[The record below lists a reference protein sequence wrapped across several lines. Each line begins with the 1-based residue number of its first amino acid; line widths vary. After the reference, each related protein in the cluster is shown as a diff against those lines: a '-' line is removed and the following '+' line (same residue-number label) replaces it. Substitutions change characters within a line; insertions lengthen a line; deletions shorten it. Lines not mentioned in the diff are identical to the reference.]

1 MTEYRAI
8 FLQVKLPIQQ
18 RWLVLEC
25 GANWQ
30 KGQMMGFPWKK
41 LGTNITA
48 CAKLSVTTVFGTRD
62 NFQDLWPIASQ
73 FCQFIR
79 IFDLI
84 SFQKPLEDCLRWWRE
99 GGWLGVRLFYG
110 SIVGGWG
117 FSMVASVSKS
127 AGMSQGS
134 PPSSPSQGWPGFQ
147 ETVNNFVD
155 DEIICCWNHSPM
167 SHYCHCCL
175 FKI

>member
-18 RWLVLEC
+18 RWLVLSVDPI
-25 GANWQ
+25 G
-30 KGQMMGFPWKK
+30 KK
-41 LGTNITA
+41 DKWWDFLGKSLGPTSQPAPN
-48 CAKLSVTTVFGTRD
+48 C
-62 NFQDLWPIASQ
+62 QWPQFLEPEIIFKIFDPLQ

-147 ETVNNFVD
+147 ETVNNSVD